1 MSTSTNQSAERI
13 LTVLDLLMRHFVH
26 GLTPTD
32 IVKATGFSASNV
44 TRYVQTL
51 EVSGWA
57 ERIPETSRI
66 RASVRLAQRAEQIR
80 TDLEQAQRRIGELQ
94 TRIHSNSI

>member
-32 IVKATGFSASNV
+32 IVKATGFSAPNV
-44 TRYVQTL
+44 TRYVATL
-51 EVSGWA
+51 VETGWA

-66 RASVRLAQRAEQIR
+66 RASVRLAQRANQIR
-80 TDLEQAQRRIGELQ
+80 DELERAHQRLNELQ
-94 TRIHSNSI
+94 TRIAPRF